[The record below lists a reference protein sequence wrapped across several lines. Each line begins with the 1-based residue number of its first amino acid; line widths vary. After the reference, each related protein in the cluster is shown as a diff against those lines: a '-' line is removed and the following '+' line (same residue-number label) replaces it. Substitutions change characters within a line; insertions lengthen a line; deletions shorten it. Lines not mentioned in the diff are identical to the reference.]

1 MATIIQRKAKNGEL
15 SYVVRVRRKGS
26 VSQTATFHSL
36 KDAKKYA
43 QITEG
48 AILEGRHFP
57 TYDSKKYTLGEV
69 IDRYI
74 EEILPQKPPS
84 IKMQT
89 SQLKWWKLMIGH
101 SVLSDISSSLIAQ
114 HRDRLSK
121 SGKSNAT
128 VNRYLSALSHVLTIS
143 VKEWNILGYSPMPNV
158 RKLREPKGRVRFLSD
173 EERELLLQSCKE
185 SHNPYLYTIVVLA
198 LSTGVRKGELL
209 KLHWKDVDM
218 KRHMLMFRD
227 TKNTETRSVPLTGY
241 ALDVL
246 KAHVRV
252 RRIDTPFVFP
262 SPSDCMKPYSIN
274 DAWKYAVKRA
284 RLVNFRFHDLR
295 HSCASYLA
303 MNGASLLEIGEIL
316 GHKTLSMVKRYSHLT
331 EAHTKSVVERMNRAV
346 FEKESMTN

>member
-173 EERELLLQSCKE
+173 EERELLLQSCKQ
-185 SHNPYLYTIVVLA
+185 SHNPYLYTIAVLA
-198 LSTGVRKGELL
+198 LSTGARKGELL